1 MAQAARKLMGFAIFI
16 ASFIAVVMTDG
27 YFSFGERIIS
37 WEFVYTVSGW
47 RGVAG
52 MGEQT
57 VMIFDELNIYL
68 DLLLTVPVYSAIM
81 PAPFLIKKPELQN
94 SFINM
99 FLNKLFKTVLA
110 VTGVIAVI
118 YLTGYSAR

>member
-1 MAQAARKLMGFAIFI
+1 MTQAVRKLMGFAIFI
-16 ASFIAVVMTDG
+16 ASFITVVMTDG
-27 YFSFGERIIS
+27 YFSLGERIIS

-47 RGVAG
+47 RAVAG

-81 PAPFLIKKPELQN
+81 TIPLLIKKPELQN
-94 SFINM
+94 SFIKM

-118 YLTGYSAR
+118 YLIGYSAR